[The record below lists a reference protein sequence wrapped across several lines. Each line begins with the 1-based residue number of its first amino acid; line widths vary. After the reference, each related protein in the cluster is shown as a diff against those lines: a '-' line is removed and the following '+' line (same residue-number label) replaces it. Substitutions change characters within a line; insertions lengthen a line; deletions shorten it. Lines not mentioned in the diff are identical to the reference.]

1 MTSSELRPIL
11 PGSTIGVLGSG
22 QLGRMFAIAARKM
35 GYRVHTLSP
44 DNDTPTGQVA
54 DVEVVADYDDLERVE
69 QFAKEV
75 DVVTFEFE
83 NVSSAATEACARFAP
98 VRPTG
103 HVLHTTQHRLRE
115 KTFLRSGGFPV
126 TPFSA
131 IASVADL
138 EAALVRQGTPAILK
152 SAGFGYDG
160 KGQFKID
167 RPEQVKEA
175 WEAVTAALP
184 APPTADTPAAVL
196 ESFVEFEREVS
207 VVAARSATGD
217 FAHWGVIENDHV
229 HHILDL
235 STAPAMVPEEVYKE
249 AIEITR
255 GILEALKVVGVLCV
269 EFFLSKSGKLLV
281 NELAPRPHNSGHL
294 TFDASVTSQF
304 EQQLRAVC
312 NLPLGDTRLHSPAA
326 MAQILGDLWL
336 GPDGESTVTPDWAAA
351 LMNPNLKLHLY
362 GKSEARKGRKM
373 GHITALAESAEEA
386 RRQVLTGRDVLRAV
400 AKDGR

>member
-44 DNDTPTGQVA
+44 DNDTPTGQIA
-54 DVEVVADYDDLERVE
+54 DVEIVAEYDDLDRVS
-69 QFAKEV
+69 QFAREV
-75 DVVTFEFE
+75 NVVTFEFE

-103 HVLHTTQHRLRE
+103 HVLHTAQHRLRE
-115 KTFLRSGGFPV
+115 KTFLQSGGFPV
-126 TPFSA
+126 TPFSP
-131 IASVADL
+131 IASLADL
-138 EAALVRQGTPAILK
+138 QAALARQGTPAILK

-167 RPEQVKEA
+167 RAEQAQEA
-175 WEAVTAALP
+175 WEAVTASLP
-184 APPTADTPAAVL
+184 APPTPDTPAAVL

-207 VVAARSATGD
+207 VVAARSGLGD

-235 STAPAMVPEEVYKE
+235 STAPALVPSEVYKE

-255 GILEALKVVGVLCV
+255 GILESLKVVGVLCV

-326 MAQILGDLWL
+326 MAQLLGDLWL
-336 GPDGESTVTPDWAAA
+336 GPGGESSVIPDWEAS
-351 LMNPNLKLHLY
+351 LMNSNLKLHLY
-362 GKSEARKGRKM
+362 GKTEPRKGRKM
-373 GHITALAESAEEA
+373 GHLTALAETAQEA
-386 RRQVLTGRDVLRAV
+386 RRQVLAGRDALRPRGT
-400 AKDGR
+400 DR